1 MSPQLQTR
9 PCYHCGCPLAMKTPE
24 GARCVQC
31 QKITTSEQLREMR
44 ERYEQSQRVKR
55 GPPSVN

>member
-1 MSPQLQTR
+1 
-9 PCYHCGCPLAMKTPE
+9 MKTPE